1 MGNELISVYPCF
13 ERFFKMKNVSELFFY
28 RGKRRVLF
36 CCLPCPVKETDFDFP
51 SSTAGV
57 VISVPIRLVSSSSQF
72 FSVRRGSDFDA
83 ARGGEKSLTEEF
95 PSRIPQYPAAQSIS
109 MKNKSFFIAVSL
121 SKYNIVLSFIL
132 PYGRERNRGRRQ
144 ATCGLY
150 AGKCILWYNF
160 FV

>member
-1 MGNELISVYPCF
+1 MFPSFSFTVEREESFLLSSVSG
-13 ERFFKMKNVSELFFY
+13 ERD
-28 RGKRRVLF
+28 G
-36 CCLPCPVKETDFDFP
+36 FDFP

-57 VISVPIRLVSSSSQF
+57 VISVPIRPVSSSSQF